1 MSASA
6 RPLALVPL
14 SLSGLRAEI
23 MRVAAGMAPRVA
35 MVDGLTRV
43 RATLTGK
50 PELRAHAE
58 LFGEALALGLS
69 GVASVPTADVAPV
82 AAVARLQARMMAIRL
97 DGRLL
102 VTFSPDRDCAIAEDP
117 AASAPVLTLEACGT
131 DQRTLASFTIILP
144 PARV

>member
-1 MSASA
+1 MSAFA
-6 RPLALVPL
+6 RSLGPVPL

-35 MVDGLTRV
+35 AVDGLTRV
-43 RATLTGK
+43 RATLTGTADLG
-50 PELRAHAE
+50 PHAE

-69 GVASVPTADVAPV
+69 GIAGVPTADVAPV

-102 VTFSPDRDCAIAEDP
+102 VAFSPERDCAVAVDP
-117 AASAPVLTLEACGT
+117 AAGAPVLTLEACCA
-131 DQRTLASFTIILP
+131 DRRTLASFTIILP

>member
-6 RPLALVPL
+6 RPFALAPL

-23 MRVAAGMAPRVA
+23 MRVGAGMASRIA
-35 MVDGLTRV
+35 AVDGITRV
-43 RATLTGK
+43 RATLTGA
-50 PELRAHAE
+50 PELRPHVE

-69 GVASVPTADVAPV
+69 GIAGVPTADVAPV
-82 AAVARLQARMMAIRL
+82 AAVSRLQSRMMAIRL

-102 VTFSPDRDCAIAEDP
+102 VAFSAARDCAVVADP

-131 DQRTLASFTIILP
+131 DRRTLATFTIILP
-144 PARV
+144 QTRI

>member
-6 RPLALVPL
+6 RFFALPPL

-23 MRVAAGMAPRVA
+23 MRMGAGMAPRMA
-35 MVDGLTRV
+35 AVDGITRV
-43 RATLTGK
+43 RATLTGA
-50 PELRAHAE
+50 PELRAYAG

-69 GVASVPTADVAPV
+69 GIASVPTADVAPV

-102 VTFSPDRDCAIAEDP
+102 VAFSPERDCAVVAD
-117 AASAPVLTLEACGT
+117 AGASAPVLTLEAC
-131 DQRTLASFTIILP
+131 DADCRTRASFTIILP

>member
-1 MSASA
+1 MSAFA
-6 RPLALVPL
+6 RPLVFAPL

-23 MRVAAGMAPRVA
+23 MRVAAGMASRVA
-35 MVDGLTRV
+35 AVDGLTRV
-43 RATLTGK
+43 RATLTGR
-50 PELRAHAE
+50 PELRPYAG

-69 GVASVPTADVAPV
+69 GIAAVPTADVAPV

-102 VTFSPDRDCAIAEDP
+102 VAFSPERDCAVVED
-117 AASAPVLTLEACGT
+117 AAAGAPVLTLEACGA
-131 DQRTLASFTIILP
+131 DGRVLGSFTIILP